1 MLVVLLL
8 VKVLGSVAGVEI
20 GLEAICGNKLVGSC
34 PGNINVKVVGGAS
47 SCAEKVPWNVLVE
60 LVSGPKLTSSGVY
73 IFLNISTEKYLSR
86 CRSKNLFDR
95 QQCM

>member
-1 MLVVLLL
+1 MLVVVLL
-8 VKVLGSVAGVEI
+8 VSVLGSVAGVEI

-60 LVSGPKLTSSGVY
+60 LVSGPKLTSSGVF
-73 IFLNISTEKYLSR
+73 IFLKREEIALR
-86 CRSKNLFDR
+86 CRSKNLIER
-95 QQCM
+95 HLCL